1 MPKLIYATIISNTKK
16 SLGKISDWIIDLF
29 IDHTINISKCNTL
42 ARNSYLKLPKELGH
56 PRKGLINIQ
65 NTDDNECFKWS
76 IVRPVNPAYHHPA
89 RITKVDI
96 DFAK

>member
-76 IVRPVNPAYHHPA
+76 IVRHVNPAYYHPA
-89 RITKVDI
+89 KITKVDI